1 VREYCVPEFGFVA
14 DPRTAKPG
22 TAPPQRFWNGAVHVV
37 SLGAELAE
45 KRWRSAGGAM
55 AWCHSGTRGR
65 LVSLSEG
72 PGGAGFLLCDWCG
85 WGGPNHGRAPKSHV
99 NPLRGKPC
107 TGPLRWRSL
116 AHTYETDIL
125 RVRLDAP
132 GLGGPGLSGTGEP
145 GTGDPGAGERAR
157 WHSLLYALL
166 EGCAEGLEISRGD
179 IDGVVHAGADGRS
192 GLVLFDTVPGGA
204 GSAARIAASL
214 DVAVDF
220 ALRRVSAC
228 DCGLETSCY
237 GCLRTPGNERYHED
251 LSRGAAL
258 TILESLSGLRADGP

>member
-1 VREYCVPEFGFVA
+1 DGPVREYCVPEFGFVA
-14 DPRTAKPG
+14 DPRTSKPG
-22 TAPPQRFWNGAVHVV
+22 TAPPARSWGGAAHVV

-45 KRWRSAGGAM
+45 TRWRSGGGAL

-65 LVSLSEG
+65 LVALSEG

-125 RVRLDAP
+125 RIALDAP
-132 GLGGPGLSGTGEP
+132 GLGGSGLR
-145 GTGDPGAGERAR
+145 GAGSGSGAGGDGRAQ

-179 IDGVVHAGADGRS
+179 IDGVVHSGADGSS

-204 GSAARIAASL
+204 GSAARIASSL
-214 DVAVDF
+214 DLAVSA

-237 GCLRTPGNERYHED
+237 GCLRTSRNERFHED

-258 TILESLSGLRADGP
+258 AVLESLSGLHPDD